1 MSFYPQHRV
10 RMELL
15 KRGGTIVDLGLNIGL
30 DPSQLSKILKG
41 KLPLTPEVK
50 RDIARE
56 LDRPENE
63 LFD

>member
-1 MSFYPQHRV
+1 
-10 RMELL
+10 MELL